1 MPGIEICRAFLFIH
15 VKKKYFRSK
24 VSEERRMKYRYFA
37 YLLLILFSACGGE
50 KAGTVKVSGEIRGLG
65 NDTLYIYGA
74 DKLYD
79 RMDTIFA
86 KDGKFSATLSPDTL
100 VAAWLLFGNDTP
112 HPLFMNKGD
121 KIRIKGSVDDAGTL
135 EISGNSANEEL
146 TAFLKEVNGIG
157 KPSPKVMEE
166 KAAQFIRNHPASLA
180 SIYLLDRYFIQ
191 QANPDYNQIKEFTD
205 RMTGELKDRPFID
218 DLLDR
223 MEEGEKAAIGK
234 TAPYFNLP
242 NAQGEKKTRSSF
254 KDKYVLMHFWA
265 SWDTVSRDSN
275 ALYRRIYKKSEK
287 DKTFALLGISLDL
300 DKDKWQQAVKA
311 DSLEW
316 EQVCDFSGWN
326 TEVVKQ
332 LAVRNLPEN
341 IFLSPS
347 GRIEGRN
354 LSEAD
359 IEKKLRDIEE
369 KEKAKKEREKNNN
382 TRSRTRR

>member
-79 RMDTIFA
+79 RMDTLFA

-112 HPLFMNKGD
+112 YPLFMNKGD
-121 KIRIKGSVDDAGTL
+121 KIRIKGTVDDAATL

-146 TAFLKEVNGIG
+146 TAFLKEVNGLG
-157 KPSPKVMEE
+157 TPSPKVMEE
-166 KAAQFIRNHPASLA
+166 KAAQFIHSHPASLA

-191 QANPDYNQIKEFTD
+191 KANPDYNQIKEFTD

-218 DLLDR
+218 DLLSR
-223 MEEGEKAAIGK
+223 MEEEEKAAIGK
-234 TAPYFNLP
+234 TAPYFSLP
-242 NAQGEKKTRSSF
+242 NAQGEKKTRSDF

-275 ALYRRIYKKSEK
+275 AVYRRIYKKSEK
-287 DKTFALLGISLDL
+287 NKTFALMGVSLDI

-326 TEVVKQ
+326 TEAVKQ
-332 LAVRNLPEN
+332 LAVRNLPDN

-382 TRSRTRR
+382 ARSRTRR